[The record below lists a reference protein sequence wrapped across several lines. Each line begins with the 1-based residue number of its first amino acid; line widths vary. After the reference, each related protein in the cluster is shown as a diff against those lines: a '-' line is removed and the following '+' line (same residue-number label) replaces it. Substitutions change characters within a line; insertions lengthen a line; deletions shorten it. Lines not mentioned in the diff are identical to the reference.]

1 LLRAY
6 VGILRLIGFVGSFF
20 FCIWIS
26 PRDLASEM
34 SGCLP
39 CFGSSAKDAASK
51 DSVKKELS
59 AKDGS
64 VTQSHHISL
73 GEIFHSSFFGICW

>member
-1 LLRAY
+1 
-6 VGILRLIGFVGSFF
+6 
-20 FCIWIS
+20 
-26 PRDLASEM
+26 M

-73 GEIFHSSFFGICW
+73 GEIFHSNFFGIC